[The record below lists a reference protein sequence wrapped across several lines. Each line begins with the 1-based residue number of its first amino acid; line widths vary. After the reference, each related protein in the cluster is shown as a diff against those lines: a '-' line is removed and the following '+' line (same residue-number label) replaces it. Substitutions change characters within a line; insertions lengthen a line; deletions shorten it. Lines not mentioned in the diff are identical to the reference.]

1 MAIVHSSA
9 FNFADVIQKFLQDYS
24 VDVMTEVTEAIDEV
38 SKETVKKL
46 RAESASQFGGGD
58 YSRGWT
64 RKLENGRLRVFATVY
79 GKKPTYQ
86 LAHLL
91 EHGHVTRN
99 GTGRTFR
106 PTPAYVHI
114 EPVEQ
119 WAVNEAVDRAVSKL
133 EKRL

>member
-9 FNFADVIQKFLQDYS
+9 FNFADVVQKFLQDYS
-24 VDVMTEVTEAIDEV
+24 VEVMDDVTEAIDEV
-38 SKETVKKL
+38 SKEAVKKL
-46 RAESASQFGGGD
+46 RSDSSAAFGGGD
-58 YSRGWT
+58 YARGWT
-64 RKLENGRLRVFATVY
+64 RKVEQKRLQVYATVY
-79 GKKPTYQ
+79 GKKPTYS

-99 GTGRTFR
+99 GTGRTYAD
-106 PTPAYVHI
+106 TPAHVHI

-133 EKRL
+133 ESRV